1 MVPFRRTHPTH
12 PTQFEAELILLPV
25 VDLAPLYPAQVKP
38 HALDTLRTWYIA
50 TYRDQFFVHPPA
62 WFNMYLWMEALYHI
76 PLSLWA
82 IGGLLKGE
90 RLTLSTCCKSRGSSR
105 HVKSNE
111 VAHLVTVRRS
121 QSSPSPACLC
131 WPNRHEY
138 HYMCGRLHELASG
151 FESRENG
158 SRTAVPALSS
168 AG

>member
-1 MVPFRRTHPTH
+1 MVPFHRTHPAPQTR
-12 PTQFEAELILLPV
+12 FEAEPILLAV
-25 VDLAPLYPAQVKP
+25 VDLAPLYPAQMKP

-62 WFNMYLWMEALYHI
+62 WFNMYMWMEALYHV

-82 IGGLLKGE
+82 IAGLLKSK
-90 RLTLSTCCKSRGSSR
+90 RSTPSTCCKSRGSSR
-105 HVKSNE
+105 HVKTNE
-111 VAHLVTVRRS
+111 VVNLVTARRS
-121 QSSPSPACLC
+121 QSPPSPAPLC

-158 SRTAVPALSS
+158 TRTAVPALSN